1 MKIALAQLNYHIGNF
16 EKNVRNIKSE
26 IEKAKTNKV
35 DLIIFSELSVCGYPP
50 FDLLEQ
56 NDFIALCKNS
66 VIDIAGA
73 CVGIAAVVG
82 SPLLNNNPRGKRLY
96 NSAFFLADG
105 KIMKVIHKALLPTY
119 DIFDEYRYFEPN
131 NEFDIVLYKGKRIA
145 VTICE
150 DLWDNY
156 AADSSISNNMMY
168 QIAPLDSLMS
178 FNPDFVVNISASPF
192 SYNREIPRK
201 IVLGEK
207 AAANNLPVFYVN
219 QVGAQTELIF
229 DGASM
234 VLDSNGRCYKELA
247 SFKEDYLEI
256 DLDEVIIKDH
266 KPEKIVRDQLK
277 KCNVFPADSKML
289 PYIYNALVLG
299 VKDYFSKMS
308 FKRATLGL
316 SGGIDSAVTLV
327 IASEALGIDN
337 IKVLLMP
344 SKYSSKHSVD
354 DAVGLAD
361 NLNIKYSILYI
372 EEIVQEFETVL
383 SGLFKNMPEDITEE
397 NLQARIRGTL
407 LMGFSNKFGH
417 ILLNTSNKSE
427 AAVGYSTL
435 YGDTNGGLSVL
446 GDVYKTDVYRLA
458 EYINREKL
466 IIPQSTISKPPSAEL
481 RPGQKD
487 SDSLPDYSVLD
498 NILFNYIERNNDISE
513 IIRKGFEKE
522 LVGRI
527 VQMVDNNEYKR
538 FQFPPILRISS
549 KAFGTG
555 RKMPLVANFF
565 KK

>member
-1 MKIALAQLNYHIGNF
+1 MKIALSQLNYHIGNF
-16 EKNVRNIKSE
+16 EKNVGNIKSE
-26 IEKAKTNKV
+26 IEKARNNGV
-35 DLIIFSELSVCGYPP
+35 DLILFSELSVCGYPP
-50 FDLLEQ
+50 HDLLEQ
-56 NDFIALCKNS
+56 NEFINACYNS
-66 VIDIAGA
+66 VLEIAA
-73 CVGIAAVVG
+73 SCIGIAAIVG
-82 SPLLNNNPRGKRLY
+82 APVLNENSRGKRLF
-96 NSAFFLADG
+96 NSAFFLSDA
-105 KIMKVIHKALLPTY
+105 KITKVIHKALLPTY

-131 NEFDIVLYKGKRIA
+131 KEFDIVIYKGKKIA
-145 VTICE
+145 ITICE

-168 QIAPLDSLMS
+168 QLAPLDSLMTR
-178 FNPDFVVNISASPF
+178 NPDFVVNISASPF
-192 SYNREIPRK
+192 SYNREVDRK

-229 DGASM
+229 DGASF
-234 VLDSNGRCYKELA
+234 VLDANGNCYKELNN
-247 SFKEDYLEI
+247 FEEDYLEV
-256 DLDEVIIKDH
+256 DLDEVINTGH
-266 KPEKIVRDQLK
+266 NPESKGAGYIQNSKL
-277 KCNVFPADSKML
+277 FPADPEII
-289 PYIYNALVLG
+289 PYIYRALVLG
-299 VKDYFSKMS
+299 VKDYFGKMV
-308 FKRATLGL
+308 FNNATLGL

-327 IASEALGIDN
+327 IAAEALGSDN

-354 DAVGLAD
+354 DAVKLAD

-458 EYINREKL
+458 EHINREKI
-466 IIPQSTISKPPSAEL
+466 IIPLNTIHKPPSAEL

-498 NILFNYIERNNDISE
+498 NILFNYIERKKDIPE
-513 IIRKGFEKE
+513 IVKNGFDKD
-522 LVGRI
+522 LVRRI
-527 VQMVDNNEYKR
+527 IQMVDNNEYKR

-549 KAFGTG
+549 KAFGPG
-555 RKMPLVANFF
+555 RKMPLVAKFS
-565 KK
+565 